1 MLTHLK
7 IRTGMLWVLA
17 LFVCALLVS
26 SLTSWRSSMNSDA
39 QIERLHEVGV
49 TQNSRVHLAYLRLL
63 RSRVGMAGAF
73 LEARAGDS
81 EKAAASLQRAKT
93 LFEEALVFFEAFSAQ
108 EKKHPSALD
117 IAALQQAF
125 AVYRSTLN
133 EQMQALKDGSEE
145 RYIAVNLKARAAN
158 DSFDTA
164 LTAFEQALDAQTVAI
179 MDEAHTRYSVAQVQ
193 AVVLLLIAG
202 LLAAGCWWF
211 IATRVLRPLREA
223 GRHFEEIA
231 AGDLRHPIDAQSN
244 NEIGQLFNGLQQMQA
259 SQRQTIEQISHC
271 AHQLASSAE
280 QLSRV
285 TVESNRGLHQQHNEL
300 EQAATA
306 VTQMTA
312 AVEEVA
318 RNAVSTSEASS
329 ATNQLA
335 GESRRQVQTSLDEVD
350 AMSREIKTSS
360 DLVQDLAVQTR
371 DIGRVLEVIRS
382 ISDQTNLLALNAA
395 IEAARAGDAGR
406 GFAVVADEV
415 RTLAYRTQESTQEI
429 EQMIAGIQTGT
440 HQAVEA
446 MDASTRRA
454 GTTLLATEA
463 AGQSLEEIFLAVSQI
478 TERNLV
484 IASATEEQA
493 KVAHEVDRNLLNIR
507 ELSTVAAEGA
517 HQTSSASG
525 ELSRLA
531 SELSAMVRHFKT

>member
-17 LFVCALLVS
+17 LFVCALLVA
-26 SLTSWRSSMNSDA
+26 SLSSWRSSLSSDE
-39 QIERLHEVGV
+39 QIQNLHEVGV
-49 TQNSRVHLAYLRLL
+49 TQNSRIHLAYLRLL

-73 LEARAGDS
+73 LEARAGDT
-81 EKAAASLQRAKT
+81 EKAQASLQRAT
-93 LFEEALVFFEAFSAQ
+93 SLFEEAIGFFDAFTAA
-108 EKKHPSALD
+108 EKQRQSALESGP
-117 IAALQQAF
+117 LQQAF
-125 AVYRSTLN
+125 AIYRSTLE
-133 EQMQALKDGSEE
+133 EQMQTLREGSEA
-145 RYIAVNLKARAAN
+145 RYIEVNLKARAAN
-158 DSFDTA
+158 DGFDTA
-164 LTAFEQALDAQTVAI
+164 LQDFEKQLDVQTAAIMTQAHARYGLAQIQTV
-179 MDEAHTRYSVAQVQ
+179 
-193 AVVLLLIAG
+193 VLMLIAL

-211 IATRVLRPLREA
+211 IASRVLRPLREA
-223 GRHFEEIA
+223 GEHFEEIA
-231 AGDLRHPIDAQSN
+231 SGDLRHPIDARSS
-244 NEIGQLFNGLQQMQA
+244 NEIGQLFSGLQQMQT

-285 TVESNRGLHQQHNEL
+285 TVESNHGLHQQHNEL

-306 VTQMTA
+306 VTEMTA

-318 RNAVSTSEASS
+318 RNAVSTSQASN

-335 GESRRQVQTSLDEVD
+335 GQSRRQVQTTLDEVN
-350 AMSREIKTSS
+350 AMSREIRTSS
-360 DLVQDLAVQTR
+360 DLVQDLANQTR
-371 DIGRVLEVIRS
+371 DIGKVLEVIRS

-395 IEAARAGDAGR
+395 IEAARAGEAGR

-415 RTLAYRTQESTQEI
+415 RTLAYRTQESTREI

-446 MDASTRRA
+446 MGASTQRA
-454 GTTLLATEA
+454 STTLQATGA
-463 AGQSLEEIFLAVSQI
+463 AGEALEEIFAAVHQI

-507 ELSTVAAEGA
+507 ELSTHAADGA
-517 HQTSSASG
+517 HQTSAASS